1 MRPAG
6 PANSVA
12 FSLPRATVRGLLG
25 AAALIAALLAVVPS
39 IRASQSPCSW
49 SGESDQRDVNVGAP
63 DLDALYYATSVA
75 PAPGTKIVLA
85 GRFPNARYFSFTLYD
100 ARGQPVASAYD
111 AQIDPDRGSASP
123 FRGAVPRRAADRYH
137 LQVLFTPRPARP
149 ADNTLYVRPPAGPAA
164 ALRFVMRVYVPAD
177 RSRPGP
183 FPSLTTETAAGHV
196 LVARGACATISST
209 GGAARW
215 ERYAR
220 SSAPRGAPTPAFP
233 GAGSPPDRPR
243 NATAAAGAPA
253 SAGADR
259 PCGGRAGSPVPRG
272 APRADRSRFKPVSPD
287 MSPPPILAGARPP
300 RESFPTAAGR
310 NYRR

>member
-63 DLDALYYATSVA
+63 DLDAFYYATSVA

-85 GRFPNARYFSFTLYD
+85 GRFPKARYFSFTLYD

-149 ADNTLYVRPPAGPAA
+149 ADNTLYVRPPAGSAA
-164 ALRFVMRVYVPAD
+164 ALLFVMRVYVPAD

-196 LVARGACATISST
+196 LVARGACAT
-209 GGAARW
+209 
-215 ERYAR
+215 
-220 SSAPRGAPTPAFP
+220 
-233 GAGSPPDRPR
+233 
-243 NATAAAGAPA
+243 AAGAQDLQCLEEHLAPIGPDSNPCPQICPHRRSSPA
-253 SAGADR
+253 
-259 PCGGRAGSPVPRG
+259 
-272 APRADRSRFKPVSPD
+272 
-287 MSPPPILAGARPP
+287 LAHHVNL
-300 RESFPTAAGR
+300 FPTAAGR

>member
-63 DLDALYYATSVA
+63 DLDAFYYATSVA

-85 GRFPNARYFSFTLYD
+85 GRFPKARYFSFTLYD

-123 FRGAVPRRAADRYH
+123 FRGAASAARGRSLSPPGAVHPAARETGGQHAVREATGGLRRRAAVRDAGLRARRPVASRTLSEPDDRDG
-137 LQVLFTPRPARP
+137 R
-149 ADNTLYVRPPAGPAA
+149 
-164 ALRFVMRVYVPAD
+164 
-177 RSRPGP
+177 RSR
-183 FPSLTTETAAGHV
+183 AGG
-196 LVARGACATISST
+196 ARGVRDDLIDRGRGGWSACKR
-209 GGAARW
+209 GG
-215 ERYAR
+215 
-220 SSAPRGAPTPAFP
+220 
-233 GAGSPPDRPR
+233 
-243 NATAAAGAPA
+243 
-253 SAGADR
+253 
-259 PCGGRAGSPVPRG
+259 
-272 APRADRSRFKPVSPD
+272 
-287 MSPPPILAGARPP
+287 
-300 RESFPTAAGR
+300 
-310 NYRR
+310 